1 MQGSILLQQHQHKL
15 SATSKACTLCVLE
28 HGSDDRLAPGN
39 ITATGQPSKAPAH
52 SNVRSHDPLMAMSN
66 TSYADRHTAPLTS
79 YVFLEDAV
87 CWRICWL
94 VEGSASRVT
103 LFRLMPKTSCT
114 SGLYVHVCCTAC
126 SAAHSAS
133 APL

>member
-1 MQGSILLQQHQHKL
+1 MIGLHQETSQPQVSHRNLQHTAVLQGHDLL
-15 SATSKACTLCVLE
+15 
-28 HGSDDRLAPGN
+28 
-39 ITATGQPSKAPAH
+39 TA
-52 SNVRSHDPLMAMSN
+52 RSN
-66 TSYADRHTAPLTS
+66 TSYADCHTAPITS

-126 SAAHSAS
+126 AAHPAS